1 MLFLTLCCE
10 RNALDNLIAFLK
22 LYKCLFVFF
31 TDVVSVVIRS
41 STTKNCWSPQAS
53 SNPCEPGDGTQLSLK
68 SFCQGEGVMMSL
80 RRDGSIAHSCS
91 GKCVYRN
98 EGSFLALR
106 DGPCDTFTK
115 REGNS
120 GTFWLIHQTSG
131 SCVNLDAANNLVLSS
146 CNAKYLFE
154 ITQSGMVP
162 HSYFCLVT
170 QRSSPALRDETKT
183 DA

>member
-1 MLFLTLCCE
+1 MPLL
-10 RNALDNLIAFLK
+10 
-22 LYKCLFVFF
+22 FF

-106 DGPCDTFTK
+106 DGPCETFTK
-115 REGNS
+115 QEENS
-120 GTFWLIHQTSG
+120 GTFWLIHQASG
-131 SCVNLDAANNLVLSS
+131 LCVNLDAANNLVLSS
-146 CNAKYLFE
+146 CNPKYLFE
-154 ITQSGMVP
+154 MTQSGMVP
-162 HSYFCLVT
+162 YNYFCLVT

-183 DA
+183 AA